1 MDMYSEEAFNGRT
14 ETEPQYG
21 VEAIIVAMTILALA
35 DSLGAPIEGMNMND
49 SSSNKFVTAVKD
61 QFLDKNGEYKG
72 IDGYV
77 ENSLWSGTTDDTE
90 QALFVFEV
98 LANKFNTKGE
108 VAWEDVSKGLVAA
121 FVNWASEEPKGI
133 GGNTLASAQAI
144 SENQISI
151 EDLHEYRKV
160 QGALIILSKTG
171 EFSYDCTYDP
181 TNSAVPRAIS
191 MGLAFPL
198 LRLPEDCGLEDR
210 LNILDVAAED
220 VTRITHGFDECI
232 ESSQA
237 SSALIYLLLSGM
249 DKTNA
254 LEFIKE
260 RYGNVVDE
268 ALGQMDQKDVWGGGA
283 VTTLGVALKSY
294 EFNNKPKEVIL
305 GAINAQMSKWCKVEN
320 WSKNPGPSGP
330 DTDSYAILAAA
341 FVAAEFIGQQRIGE
355 LQKFVS
361 EMLPKGQGDLLDPLT
376 PEIIEQR
383 VKATLIS

>member
-61 QFLDKNGEYKG
+61 QFWDKNGEYKG

-151 EDLHEYRKV
+151 EDLHEYRKG

-171 EFSYDCTYDP
+171 EFSYDCTYAP

-191 MGLAFPL
+191 LGLAFPL